1 MVKILIIED
10 DNAIRE
16 NTSELLELEGYTTLT
31 ASNGKIGLEKIKHHL
46 PDLILCDL
54 RMPEMDGF
62 TVLKNIGEFSDLKRI
77 PFIFFSAKSEKIDI
91 KIGMDAGAEAY
102 LVKPFEF
109 EELLASIEKCLN
121 NKKKFNKI

>member
-1 MVKILIIED
+1 MICILIIED

-16 NTSELLELEGYTTLT
+16 NTAEFLELEGYTTLT
-31 ASNGKIGLEKIKHHL
+31 APNGKRGLEQIWFHR

-62 TVLKNIGEFSDLKRI
+62 TVLKNLGEQPDFKKI
-77 PFIFFSAKSEKIDI
+77 PFIFFSAKSEEMEI
-91 KIGMDAGAEAY
+91 KKGIDAGADGY

-109 EELLASIEKCLN
+109 EDLLSSIKKCLHRN
-121 NKKKFNKI
+121 STYK

>member
-1 MVKILIIED
+1 MINILVIED

-16 NTSELLELEGYTTLT
+16 NTSELLELEGYATMT
-31 ASNGKIGLEKIKHHL
+31 ATNGKIGLEKIKRYL

-62 TVLKNIGEFSDLKRI
+62 TVLKNIGDYPDLKRI
-77 PFIFFSAKSEKIDI
+77 PFIFFSAKSEKMDI
-91 KIGMDAGAEAY
+91 KTGMEAGADAY

-109 EELLASIEKCLN
+109 EELLAAIEKCIN
-121 NKKKFNKI
+121 NKNEA